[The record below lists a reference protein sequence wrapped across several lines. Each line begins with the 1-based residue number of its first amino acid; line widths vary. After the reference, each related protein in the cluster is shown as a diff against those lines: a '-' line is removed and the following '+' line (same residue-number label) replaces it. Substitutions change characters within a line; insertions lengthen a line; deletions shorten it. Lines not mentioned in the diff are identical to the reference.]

1 VNAVGIITIYFNK
14 SIIMKKLNLNE
25 LNELKGGVSNL
36 TATGDVKNTN
46 NVSGC
51 LCTFLDNSEV
61 LNSNTVTSCKCS
73 CRTTTA
79 S

>member
-36 TATGDVKNTN
+36 TATGDVKNN
-46 NVSGC
+46 NSVASC
-51 LCTFLDNSEV
+51 YCIYRNSSATS
-61 LNSNTVTSCKCS
+61 NSNTADGCKCTCS
-73 CRTTTA
+73 ECD
-79 S
+79 